1 MINLSLFKDI
11 IKAKPNVKFNSFNYF
26 KLGWVD
32 AFSWKNIAVNI
43 LLPFILIFF
52 VVGFKYILLYLSYA
66 INKPI
71 NVDSALSMLLNY
83 IFYGHII
90 FLLVLVAYKQINN
103 EIRIFYSFYK
113 NFFKVILW
121 EIPLI
126 AVFLFY
132 QIYFNLNE
140 QAINQLLTGGSF
152 FKLTF
157 FLTVPLMVLYVYT
170 LFSLFYFIFLS
181 EKANY
186 HLKTKNGVITFLLSL
201 NIAFKNKKHIM
212 FLILMNTFLSFI
224 LFIPF
229 PVYFM
234 FKIFFENSH
243 MTLEQ
248 NFIVLALTIIFTAV
262 GMLFP
267 IMAALRGLIFN
278 FKDFQKSQTGN
289 RNKLTVGTSYGEH
302 TVLWQEPTS

>member
-52 VVGFKYILLYLSYA
+52 VVGFKYILLYLFYA
-66 INKPI
+66 INKPV

-186 HLKTKNGVITFLLSL
+186 HLKTKNGIITFLLSL